1 MSELLRVFFNTVHP
15 VWPILH
21 VPSFFADLYQWDS
34 HSFAALVVSM
44 CMLASRYVDDPRVR
58 RDPGT
63 SHIRYWTNAKENP
76 ATAGLGYYGL
86 FCRLIDH
93 AIHSDNV
100 IYAIQS
106 RFFGSMFHSVD
117 NVPHPVAQGLVADAL
132 SRSLDGGL
140 HRSVASSVLG
150 SSILREIRAVSS
162 AKRFLADDSA
172 QHGRSTPGTNRSQRS
187 VGDRRGALFGTT
199 TCACR
204 SHLRRAAM
212 ARSRHWRTTQAMFP
226 HSAN

>member
-1 MSELLRVFFNTVHP
+1 MKELLRVFFTVVHP

-21 VPSFFADLYQWDS
+21 VPSFFADLYRWDS

-44 CMLASRYVDDPRVR
+44 CMLATRYVNDPRVR
-58 RDPGT
+58 SDPGMFAFLVPT
-63 SHIRYWTNAKENP
+63 DASDNP
-76 ATAGLGYYGL
+76 ATAGLGYYDL

-106 RFFGSMFHSVD
+106 RLFGSMFHSVD

-140 HRSVASSVLG
+140 HRAVSASVLE
-150 SSILREIRAVSS
+150 SSILREVRAVSAWFS
-162 AKRFLADDSA
+162 FCS
-172 QHGRSTPGTNRSQRS
+172 
-187 VGDRRGALFGTT
+187 
-199 TCACR
+199 
-204 SHLRRAAM
+204 
-212 ARSRHWRTTQAMFP
+212 
-226 HSAN
+226 